1 MKKRLWE
8 FFDFYFANKKLEID
22 FSSYKKCFLSVL
34 YQKRFKRERKMRS
47 KMQDQMESELR
58 KRSQIEEIL
67 KASNAPEAALRILAG
82 KYIILVSWKWAYEYL
97 MLLTFHSPLEMDFFL
112 LQQFLP
118 RSCQNSSLNARDD
131 MAVKGWKLF

>member
-1 MKKRLWE
+1 MFDPNEMRDLIIIVFFLLLLLILLALMKKRLWE

-22 FSSYKKCFLSVL
+22 FNSSIKKCFLSVL

-82 KYIILVSWKWAYEYL
+82 KYIILVS
-97 MLLTFHSPLEMDFFL
+97 
-112 LQQFLP
+112 
-118 RSCQNSSLNARDD
+118 
-131 MAVKGWKLF
+131 